1 MYLAIIG
8 DVLSNFSGLERVLD
22 AIADAGIYRVIH
34 TGNISKDGLHAAPCI
49 ALLRARGVVCV
60 QGSLD
65 RAFVREGRK
74 KGRDGSERE
83 ASRERHPLDSVSLE
97 YLNTLPRKRVLTEE
111 GLRILVCHG
120 SINSPATLLDSH
132 TPQSVFQ
139 RQRELDPANVII
151 CGGAAEPFQ
160 YLADDSL
167 CVMPGRM
174 TSDSGA
180 VRYTVVDTE
189 VLPPSARTVTL

>member
-8 DVLSNFSGLERVLD
+8 DILSNFSGLERVLD

-34 TGNISKDGLHAAPCI
+34 TGNISEDGLNAALCI
-49 ALLRARGVVCV
+49 ALLRARGIVCV
-60 QGSLD
+60 QGRLD

-74 KGRDGSERE
+74 KGRKGNEDRI
-83 ASRERHPLDSVSLE
+83 SRERHALDSLSLE
-97 YLNTLPRKRVLTEE
+97 YLNTLPRKRILTEE
-111 GLRILVCHG
+111 GLRILICHG
-120 SINSPATLLDSH
+120 AINSPATLLDSH
-132 TPQSVFQ
+132 TPQTVFQ

-160 YLADDSL
+160 YRADDSL
-167 CVMPGRM
+167 FVMPGRM

-180 VRYTVVDTE
+180 VRYTVVNTE
-189 VLPPSARTVTL
+189 VLPASARTVTL

>member
-1 MYLAIIG
+1 MYLAVIG
-8 DVLSNFSGLERVLD
+8 DILSNFSGLERVLE
-22 AIADAGIYRVIH
+22 AITDAGIYRVIH
-34 TGNISKDGLHAAPCI
+34 TGNISEDGLNAASCI
-49 ALLRARGVVCV
+49 TLLRARGVVCV
-60 QGSLD
+60 QGRRD

-74 KGRDGSERE
+74 RGRDGNECN
-83 ASRERHPLDSVSLE
+83 ASRERHALDSVSLE
-97 YLNTLPRKRVLTEE
+97 YLNTLPRKRMLTEE

-139 RQRELDPANVII
+139 RQRELDPANLII

-160 YLADDSL
+160 YLADESL
-167 CVMPGRM
+167 FVMPGRM

-180 VRYTVVDTE
+180 VRYTMVDTE